1 MTAGAPTIGGLVR
14 LSQYMAGQR
23 TNAIAVTGGAIDGT
37 PIGATTRS
45 TVDATRLA
53 DNVETGSTTTNLLN
67 YGTSLLTST
76 AATTYTLDA
85 PTKAGIYKYL
95 HSNSASTLIVSAGI
109 QVGTSS
115 TLTRLTFAGNSSIAL
130 KSESTSAWFPYGAYN
145 STLITLS
152 S

>member
-1 MTAGAPTIGGLVR
+1 MTAGAPTIGGLKR
-14 LSQYMAGQR
+14 LSTLLAGQA
-23 TNAIAVTGGAIDGT
+23 TNSVAITGGTINGT
-37 PIGATTRS
+37 SVGATTRS

-67 YGTSLLTST
+67 YGTSLLSST

-115 TLTRLTFAGNSSIAL
+115 TLTRLTFVGNSSIAL
-130 KSESTSAWFPYGAYN
+130 KSESTSAWFPYGAFN
-145 STLITLS
+145 STLITFS